1 MIVELKDIGKKF
13 NRRWIFKDISE
24 TIAEGSRLAI
34 VGRNGSGK
42 STLLKIIGGF
52 LTPSKG
58 SVDYTPNQE
67 NNQLTISFAAPY
79 QHLMEEFTL
88 IEHLHFHA
96 KFRKPVISFDEM
108 MTQSGLES
116 ARDEVIGGFS
126 SGMLQRLRLCLAFF
140 FDARIILLD
149 EPTSN
154 LDDAGMQWYQQLIE
168 STPSDKSIIIAS
180 NQPIEYKGFEQEI
193 SINNHIP

>member
-1 MIVELKDIGKKF
+1 MTIELNDIGKKF
-13 NRRWIFKDISE
+13 NRRWIFKGVSE
-24 TIAEGSRLAI
+24 SIAEGSRLAI

-58 SVDYTPNQE
+58 SVEYSPNQE
-67 NNQLTISFAAPY
+67 NNQLAISFAAPY

-88 IEHLHFHA
+88 IEHLGFHA
-96 KFRKPVISFDEM
+96 KFRKPTISFEEM
-108 MTQSGLES
+108 MAQSGLE
-116 ARDEVIGGFS
+116 AAKDEVIGGFS
-126 SGMLQRLRLCLAFF
+126 SGMHQRLRLCLAFF

-168 STPSDKSIIIAS
+168 STPANKTIIIAS
-180 NQPIEYKGFEQEI
+180 NQPMEYKGFEQKI